1 MSRKFTI
8 YQRIPEFPCLF
19 GRQGFAT
26 SGMTLAIGIP
36 SFLRMYESILTI
48 ALRKLTCI
56 FFIFYISN
64 IYGQQTNLEIYPLF
78 GTLFNHSPAAAAII
92 TEPSYGV
99 RLAYTKRPRT
109 ASEFFEKFNYPA
121 IGLAMNAVQYGDMEV
136 FGSSLGGNATLTF
149 YLIEKKKFNFQIT
162 TGMGAGIITK
172 EYENS
177 YKNQNTAIGSKF
189 NLTATILAGLELE
202 VMDKFYLKP
211 QLGILHYSNGR
222 TSLPNLGTNFV
233 FGTIGLS
240 HRINVPYHKDSFVKN
255 GKQIKQFRNEISL
268 CPGLSDRG
276 GYIGGSIKNIVL
288 PTYSIHYNRLFYTS
302 RINAIKLGISGE
314 YKNNDYDPAYN
325 LLEFKDNAD
334 LALTFGNELF
344 FGRTSLHASIGAYLY
359 SYYQFRK
366 FVYQRWGLSY
376 RLPIKSDK
384 FGLSVGVQLK
394 VHLGAAELTEAKISM
409 LF

>member
-1 MSRKFTI
+1 MSRF
-8 YQRIPEFPCLF
+8 
-19 GRQGFAT
+19 FA
-26 SGMTLAIGIP
+26 L
-36 SFLRMYESILTI
+36 
-48 ALRKLTCI
+48 
-56 FFIFYISN
+56 FFIFISSH
-64 IYGQQTNLEIYPLF
+64 IDGQQTNLELYPLF

-99 RLAYTKRPRT
+99 RLAYLKRPRT

-121 IGLAMNAVQYGDMEV
+121 IGFAVNAVQYGDKEV
-136 FGSSLGGNATLTF
+136 FGNSLGGNATLTF
-149 YLIEKKKFNFQIT
+149 FLIEKQKFNFQIT
-162 TGMGAGIITK
+162 TGMGAGFVTK

-177 YKNQNTAIGSKF
+177 HQQLNTAIGSKF
-189 NLTATILAGLELE
+189 NLTASILAGLEFEL
-202 VMDKFYLKP
+202 MDKLYLKP
-211 QLGILHYSNGR
+211 QVGILHYSNGR
-222 TSLPNLGTNFV
+222 TTLPNLGTNFV

-240 HRINVPYHKDSFVKN
+240 HRINETYRKDSFVKN
-255 GKQIKQFRNEISL
+255 GKHIKQFRNEVSL

-276 GYIGGSIKNIVL
+276 GYIGNSIKNIVL

-302 RINAIKLGISGE
+302 RINALKLGISGE

-366 FVYQRWGLSY
+366 FVYQRWGMSY
-376 RLPIKSDK
+376 RLPIKSDN
-384 FGLSVGVQLK
+384 FGLSVGLQLK